1 MIWYN
6 ITYIYIII
14 HIYIIIYIY
23 IHIYIIIY
31 IYTYIRIYIYILGLT
46 QQLDTL
52 PAHFGRPYGAHLAL
66 VTLDLLGESSTL
78 LTFRSVQESPIF
90 HGDTSKKLL
99 FKMENG
105 YLNHDKPSNL
115 MNLGGLFPLTKPE
128 TSSNIFQQYL
138 PILSRRRGRLRC
150 QTASPALATAL
161 ALPAAVPWT

>member
-1 MIWYN
+1 
-6 ITYIYIII
+6 
-14 HIYIIIYIY
+14 
-23 IHIYIIIY
+23 
-31 IYTYIRIYIYILGLT
+31 LGLT

-161 ALPAAVPWT
+161 ALPAAVP